1 MFFFKKEVEKNED
14 PQKELESIVKKQL
27 FSILEKKST
36 LVMNHPS
43 GSKIIVYNPEISV
56 TFVINISESKI
67 IISKDGVTDNGFYSC
82 IFIGELVTRIELF
95 MKKQFSLIEQE
106 IQNKRVAKVKNIEP
120 CIEQQLVF
128 NEADLLAS
136 VS

>member
-95 MKKQFSLIEQE
+95 MKKQFNLVEVE
-106 IQNKRVAKVKNIEP
+106 IQNKRIAKVKNIEQY
-120 CIEQQLVF
+120 IEQQLVF
-128 NEADLLAS
+128 NEADLLVS